1 VLRYI
6 ILATIVF
13 AGLSLA
19 CSPAM
24 AEEPQQGSSA
34 TKIEEAQKT
43 VVPLPTTTHRTRLST
58 RDRWRGK
65 PHLRSG
71 AAEAS
76 PSQATDVALPPA
88 NSAFLSGGVI
98 AAGF

>member
-1 VLRYI
+1 MLRYI

-24 AEEPQQGSSA
+24 AEEPQEGSSA

-58 RDRWRGK
+58 RDRWRGA
-65 PHLRSG
+65 PYLRSG
-71 AAEAS
+71 GGEAL

-88 NSAFLSGGVI
+88 NSAFLGGGVI